1 MKAPPATIVY
11 VLVVV
16 HYLTAVALLG
26 NSFWSE
32 IMKSSKKGLGLE
44 YKATK
49 LHNSNFGHVVVEV
62 SWVQCSG
69 AIRWTMHCQPFPAR
83 LDIIL

>member
-1 MKAPPATIVY
+1 M
-11 VLVVV
+11 LVVV
-16 HYLTAVALLG
+16 QHYLTAVALLG

-62 SWVQCSG
+62 SWTALQWRNSLDH
-69 AIRWTMHCQPFPAR
+69 ALSAFPCQA
-83 LDIIL
+83 